1 MQTLLGGH
9 TSVKVLKDEYVAALT
24 ERKNTQAAH
33 LANPSDTALKTAAE
47 AADARAL
54 GINQTGA
61 ELLKVVSYSHL
72 IHRWHW
78 SEFWIIVGGTIAAAG
93 IGLFAWA
100 ANPPEDEVASVAS
113 PNVIT
118 SPAGKRMR
126 LTPEG
131 VKVLGDKLGRGCKTE
146 DGVDV
151 LVLGKTDIGP
161 DVLVSGSPDCKP
173 VRLILGQGWGTVA
186 DLVPKVAPPPTPS
199 VTPTTT
205 RT

>member
-1 MQTLLGGH
+1 MLRLVLDSLPGRRILQKMRSRQLLRQT
-9 TSVKVLKDEYVAALT
+9 SSRRPQE
-24 ERKNTQAAH
+24 
-33 LANPSDTALKTAAE
+33 
-47 AADARAL
+47 
-54 GINQTGA
+54 
-61 ELLKVVSYSHL
+61 
-72 IHRWHW
+72 
-78 SEFWIIVGGTIAAAG
+78 SECV
-93 IGLFAWA
+93 
-100 ANPPEDEVASVAS
+100 
-113 PNVIT
+113 
-118 SPAGKRMR
+118 